1 MSKEI
6 DPRKWSEG
14 KVVELYRW
22 SDALYSLRVE
32 AEVEPFAAGQFGKL
46 GLMLEGEFISR
57 PYSFVNAPQEKPLD
71 FYFIVIPGGKL
82 TPKLAQLAPGDRVFV
97 ARKPAGFFTLSQ
109 VPAGRF
115 LWLLATGT
123 ALGPFLSILKT
134 LEPWQRFEKIV
145 LVHGVRT
152 RSELAYRETIA
163 YFQRAYPERFRFLTS
178 VTRETGGDFS
188 MRIPKAIE
196 LGLLEELAALPLDPK
211 DSQVMICGNPEMVKD
226 TVAQLISRGFKE
238 NLRHSPGQIT
248 TERYW

>member
-22 SDALYSLRVE
+22 SEALYSLRVE
-32 AEVEPFAAGQFGKL
+32 AEVEPLEAGQFGKL

-57 PYSFVNAPQEKPLD
+57 PYSFVNAPDERPLD
-71 FYFIVIPGGKL
+71 FYFIVIPDGKL
-82 TPKLAQLAPGDRVFV
+82 TPKLAQLAPGDQVFV
-97 ARKPAGFFTLSQ
+97 ARKPSGVFTLSQ
-109 VPAGRF
+109 VPPGRF

-134 LEPWQRFEKIV
+134 CQSWQRFERIV

-152 RSELAYRETIA
+152 RSELAYRKTIA
-163 YFQRAYPERFRFLTS
+163 SFQHAYPEKFRFLTS
-178 VTRETGGDFS
+178 ITRDSGGDFS
-188 MRIPKAIE
+188 VRIPKAID

-226 TVAQLISRGFKE
+226 TVALLVSREFKE